1 MDREAE
7 AVAATEVL
15 LEITFVLLEITFAG
29 FDGLRAECF
38 EADLELLL
46 EPGRAAAFACLAFK
60 RNDLGAGGAR
70 REAFFAA
77 LGFVFALVAIRA
89 GTYKGYAS

>member
-15 LEITFVLLEITFAG
+15 LATTFALLGATFAG
-29 FDGLRAECF
+29 FDGLRADCF
-38 EADLELLL
+38 EVDLELLL
-46 EPGRAAAFACLAFK
+46 EPGRVAAFACLAFK
-60 RNDLGAGGAR
+60 RKDLGAGDAR

-77 LGFVFALVAIRA
+77 LGFVFALVAISS